1 MLLIILEQISHSEA
15 EKIKRFFALL
25 RMTNKPK
32 NLIYGVRMPED
43 LIEKKSSF
51 DLTSRSAFSREDEV
65 FTSRSYAALLA
76 KNIIPYSHRKI
87 ADNYVI
93 IKRVFKFQAV
103 MPRISNAEKALLAK
117 YDFNTLE
124 YTTVKQMYE
133 ELELLQK
140 WAVTGDEKLK
150 KDADMIL
157 EIRTKELK
165 YIVATSYAS
174 ISNEIY
180 KGYLALENY
189 FIEISKYND

>member
-1 MLLIILEQISHSEA
+1 
-15 EKIKRFFALL
+15 
-25 RMTNKPK
+25 
-32 NLIYGVRMPED
+32 MPED
-43 LIEKKSSF
+43 LIEKKSNF
-51 DLTSRSAFSREDEV
+51 DLTSRSAFSRDDEV

-76 KNIIPYSHRKI
+76 KNIIPYSHRKM

-103 MPRISNAEKALLAK
+103 MPRITKAEKALLGK

-124 YTTVKQMYE
+124 YTTIKQMYE
-133 ELELLQK
+133 ELALLQK
-140 WAVTGDEKLK
+140 WAVSNDEKLK
-150 KDADMIL
+150 SDSDAIL

-165 YIVATSYAS
+165 FIVATSYAS

-189 FIEISKYND
+189 FIEISKYGE

>member
-1 MLLIILEQISHSEA
+1 
-15 EKIKRFFALL
+15 
-25 RMTNKPK
+25 
-32 NLIYGVRMPED
+32 MPED

-103 MPRISNAEKALLAK
+103 MSRISNAEKALLAK

-140 WAVTGDEKLK
+140 WSVTGDEKLRN
-150 KDADMIL
+150 DADAIL

>member
-1 MLLIILEQISHSEA
+1 
-15 EKIKRFFALL
+15 
-25 RMTNKPK
+25 
-32 NLIYGVRMPED
+32 MPDD
-43 LIEKKSSF
+43 LIEKKSNF
-51 DLTSRSAFSREDEV
+51 DLTSRSAFSNNEEV

-76 KNIIPYSHRKI
+76 KNTIPYFHKKV
-87 ADNYVI
+87 ADNYII
-93 IKRVFKFQAV
+93 IKKVFKFQAV
-103 MPRISNAEKALLAK
+103 MPRISNVEKALLAK

-133 ELELLQK
+133 ELALLQK
-140 WAVTGDEKLK
+140 WSMSQDEELK
-150 KDADMIL
+150 KDSDAIL

-165 YIVATSYAS
+165 FIVATSYAN

>member
-1 MLLIILEQISHSEA
+1 
-15 EKIKRFFALL
+15 
-25 RMTNKPK
+25 
-32 NLIYGVRMPED
+32 MPED
-43 LIEKKSSF
+43 LIEKKSNF
-51 DLTSRSAFSREDEV
+51 DLTSRSAFSNNEEV

-76 KNIIPYSHRKI
+76 KNTIPYSHRKI

-93 IKRVFKFQAV
+93 IKKVFKFQAV
-103 MPRISNAEKALLAK
+103 MSRISNVEKALLAK

-124 YTTVKQMYE
+124 FTTVKQMYE
-133 ELELLQK
+133 ELTLLQR
-140 WAVTGDEKLK
+140 WSMSADENLK
-150 KDADMIL
+150 NDSDTIL
-157 EIRTKELK
+157 DIRAKELK

>member
-1 MLLIILEQISHSEA
+1 
-15 EKIKRFFALL
+15 
-25 RMTNKPK
+25 
-32 NLIYGVRMPED
+32 MPED
-43 LIEKKSSF
+43 LIEKKSNF
-51 DLTSRSAFSREDEV
+51 DLTSRSAFSRDDEV

-76 KNIIPYSHRKI
+76 KNIIPYSHRKM

-93 IKRVFKFQAV
+93 IKRVFRFQAV
-103 MPRISNAEKALLAK
+103 MPRITNAEKALLAK

-124 YTTVKQMYE
+124 FTTVKQMYE

-140 WAVTGDEKLK
+140 WAMDEKLK
-150 KDADMIL
+150 ADSDAIL

-165 YIVATSYAS
+165 FIVATSYAS

>member
-1 MLLIILEQISHSEA
+1 
-15 EKIKRFFALL
+15 
-25 RMTNKPK
+25 
-32 NLIYGVRMPED
+32 MPED
-43 LIEKKSSF
+43 LIEKKSNF
-51 DLTSRSAFSREDEV
+51 DLTSRSAFSRQDEV

-76 KNIIPYSHRKI
+76 KNIIPYSHRKM

-103 MPRISNAEKALLAK
+103 MPRITNVEKNLLAK

-133 ELELLQK
+133 ELALLQK
-140 WAVTGDEKLK
+140 WAVCFDETLK
-150 KDADMIL
+150 NDSNTIL

-165 YIVATSYAS
+165 YIIATSYAS
-174 ISNEIY
+174 ISNELY

-189 FIEISKYND
+189 FVEISKYSD